1 MMNKQVLYLPEA
13 NDFTYLTGQGI
24 VWHTFSPISRFPHHV
39 YFSPI
44 DAAAEEQSS
53 AVKSILIV
61 EDDVDIGNLLIQAIE
76 LETSYQAILATNAF
90 EALKIVDSIHPDLF
104 VLDYHL
110 PRMNGLELYDSLHAL
125 ETLKDTAA
133 LFMSADIP
141 ERELAMRNVS
151 FLRKPFNIDDFV
163 ETIKGFLR

>member
-1 MMNKQVLYLPEA
+1 MNKQMLYLPEA
-13 NDFTYLTGQGI
+13 NDFVYSTAQS
-24 VWHTFSPISRFPHHV
+24 VAWSTFSPIGRFPQHV

-76 LETSYQAILATNAF
+76 LETSYQAILATDAF
-90 EALKIVDSIHPDLF
+90 EALKIVDSLHPDLF

-110 PRMNGLELYDSLHAL
+110 PRMNGLELYDSLHAA
-125 ETLKDTAA
+125 ETLKGTAA

-141 ERELAMRNVS
+141 EKELEKRNVS
-151 FLRKPFNIDDFV
+151 FLRKPFDLDDFV
-163 ETIKGFLR
+163 EMIKGFLR